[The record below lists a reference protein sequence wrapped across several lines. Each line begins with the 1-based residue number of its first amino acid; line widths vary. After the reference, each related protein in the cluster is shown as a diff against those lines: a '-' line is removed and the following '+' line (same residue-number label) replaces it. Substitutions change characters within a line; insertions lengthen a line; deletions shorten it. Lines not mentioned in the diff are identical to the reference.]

1 MPAMV
6 AKTRNHRR
14 MHADLD
20 HATMSRAYAKWA
32 PVYDAVCGPFF
43 RAGRKAAAAAARPCG
58 RDILEIGVGTGLSFE
73 DYGPENVVIGIDVS
87 TDMIEKARRRLR
99 GGRFAHVAGLHV
111 MDAHDLEFDDASFD
125 GVVGQF
131 VITLVANPERV
142 LDECARVLRPGGVL
156 TLVNHLYSEDG
167 VQAALERKLARPA
180 RQLGL
185 RPDFPFARFEAW
197 IASRDDMTL
206 LERRAIK
213 PFGWFTLLRFRKS

>member
-1 MPAMV
+1 
-6 AKTRNHRR
+6 

-20 HATMSRAYAKWA
+20 HATMTRAYAKWA

-43 RAGRKAAAAAARPCG
+43 RAGRKAAAAAARPSG
-58 RDILEIGVGTGLSFE
+58 RDILEIGVGTGLSLE
-73 DYGPENVVIGIDVS
+73 DYGPENVVTGIDVS

-99 GGRFAHVAGLHV
+99 GGRFPHVAGLHV
-111 MDAHDLEFDDASFD
+111 MDAHDLEFGDACFD

-131 VITLVANPERV
+131 VITLVSDPERV

-167 VQAALERKLARPA
+167 VRAALERKLAGPA
-180 RQLGL
+180 RRVGL

-197 IASRDDMTL
+197 VAGRDDITL

-213 PFGWFTLLRFRKS
+213 PFGWFTLVRFIKR